1 MQNLQAEKRRDF
13 KRTFAKTDDASAVE
27 WAVGGVGE
35 VQQPHRAR
43 CERDAGITT
52 HGLLSKNNM
61 SRKCVCNNF
70 FRLIQGVLGGQLAF
84 CGFPW
89 LSFSAIFCL
98 GGPLARLVEVF
109 NFKYHQISVENNE
122 RDEGQ
127 YPNSTAW
134 TECIYIPVFG
144 YFELMTDP

>member
-43 CERDAGITT
+43 CERDAGITGTT

-70 FRLIQGVLGGQLAF
+70 FRLIQGVLGGQA
-84 CGFPW
+84 GHSAAFPW
-89 LSFSAIFCL
+89 AFHGFHFQQFF
-98 GGPLARLVEVF
+98 VW
-109 NFKYHQISVENNE
+109 
-122 RDEGQ
+122 EGL
-127 YPNSTAW
+127 W
-134 TECIYIPVFG
+134 RGC
-144 YFELMTDP
+144 